1 VYTVNRV
8 SDSFGYSSKVS
19 VSAADKA
26 QFVEFAKRTVRA
38 AGAATLP
45 YFRADIEIHNKAGD
59 GHFDPVTEA
68 DRAAE
73 QVIRDALADEFP
85 SHGIYGEEY
94 GFQPGNGLTWVI
106 DPIDG
111 TRAFMTGMLH
121 WGVLLGLFDGDV
133 PIVGAMFQPYTE
145 ELFYGDGEQ
154 SFFARGN
161 QERQMH
167 TSSCAEISDAV
178 LATTGFEWFN
188 AEDRARFDQ
197 LRSEVQ
203 LWRTGGD
210 CYIYGLVAMG
220 HVHLGTDASLNPY
233 DIQALIPIVQ
243 GAGGVVSTYD
253 GDNASMGGA
262 VLASAN
268 EALHLKALEAL
279 SRR

>member
-1 VYTVNRV
+1 M
-8 SDSFGYSSKVS
+8 SDSFGYSTKIS
-19 VSAADKA
+19 VTAEDKT

-45 YFRADIEIHNKAGD
+45 FFRSDIEVLNKAGD
-59 GHFDPVTEA
+59 GQFDPVTEA

-73 QVIRDALADEFP
+73 TVIRDALAESFP
-85 SHGIYGEEY
+85 THGVYGEEY
-94 GFQPGNGLTWVI
+94 GYQTGNGLTWVI

-133 PIVGAMFQPYTE
+133 PIVGAMYQPYTQ
-145 ELFYGDGEQ
+145 ELFYGDGERT
-154 SFFARGN
+154 FFAQGDA
-161 QERQMH
+161 ERQLR
-167 TSSCAEISDAV
+167 TSLCDELGNAV
-178 LATTGFEWFN
+178 LATTGFEWFEQ
-188 AEDRARFDQ
+188 EDRLRFDQ

-243 GAGGVVSTYD
+243 GAGGVVTTYD
-253 GDNASMGGA
+253 GGNASMGGA

-268 EALHLKALEAL
+268 EVLHRKALDAL

>member
-1 VYTVNRV
+1 M
-8 SDSFGYSSKVS
+8 
-19 VSAADKA
+19 
-26 QFVEFAKRTVRA
+26 EFAKRTVQA

-45 YFRADIEIHNKAGD
+45 FFRSDVEVHNKAGD

-73 QVIRDALADEFP
+73 TVIREALASQFP
-85 SHGIYGEEY
+85 SHGIFGEEY
-94 GFQPGNGLTWVI
+94 GYQRGNGLTWVI

-121 WGVLLGLFDGDV
+121 WGVLLGLFDGEV
-133 PIVGAMFQPYTE
+133 PIVGAMYQPYTQ

-154 SFFARGN
+154 AFFAQGDA
-161 QERQMH
+161 ERQMH
-167 TSSCAEISDAV
+167 TSSCDELGDAV
-178 LATTGFEWFN
+178 LATTGFDWFTQ
-188 AEDRARFDQ
+188 EDRARFDQ
-197 LRSEVQ
+197 LRDNVQ
-203 LWRTGGD
+203 LCRVGGD

-253 GDNASMGGA
+253 GGNASMGGA

-268 EALHLKALEAL
+268 EALHVKALEAL